1 MNKFNVIVL
10 DFEENKNM
18 KKYCQPLQPST
29 KYKNFLVF
37 FFNIYKNVVQTLL
50 KGTIPSQP
58 KLSDNQHKI
67 KTVTIMNCDC

>member
-18 KKYCQPLQPST
+18 KKYFQPLQVQ
-29 KYKNFLVF
+29 NIRIFC